1 MDAGTFG
8 GIIGGVIGFMGGAVG
23 TYLSI
28 KNTAGPRERQFMVRS
43 AIVIWIA
50 VTTFVVLLLVLR
62 SPYRWL
68 MWIPYAVA
76 VPVAII
82 SLNRKQQAI
91 RSEEQRTRV
100 LPKT

>member
-1 MDAGTFG
+1 MDAGFFG
-8 GIIGGVIGFMGGAVG
+8 AVIGGSIGLLGGAVG

-50 VTTFVVLLLVLR
+50 VTLFVVLLIVLP

-68 MWIPYAVA
+68 MWIPYVIALPIAV
-76 VPVAII
+76 V
-82 SLNRKQQAI
+82 SLNRKQQVI
-91 RSEEQRTRV
+91 RSNEQRTRQS
-100 LPKT
+100 

>member
-8 GIIGGVIGFMGGAVG
+8 AVIGGALGLLGGAFG
-23 TYLSI
+23 TYMSI

-43 AIVIWIA
+43 SIVIWIA
-50 VTTFVVLLLVLR
+50 VTMFVVLLVVLP

-68 MWIPYAVA
+68 MWIPYVIAL
-76 VPVAII
+76 PIAII

-91 RSEEQRTRV
+91 RLDEQRSRQS
-100 LPKT
+100 